1 MKRDGGVAVG
11 QLGAAIGDLFQD
23 RVAFDDVQSNAF
35 AGGKNAENDIMGMK
49 DGFQR
54 QNLVL
59 RRTNEMSGLGC
70 ELTQFFQL
78 SHRVLQRNK
87 LSVKIAR

>member
-1 MKRDGGVAVG
+1 MKTCGSDLVQQPLQSNRLFPRMKRDGGVAVG

-23 RVAFDDVQSNAF
+23 RVAFDDVQSKAF

-59 RRTNEMSGLGC
+59 R
-70 ELTQFFQL
+70 
-78 SHRVLQRNK
+78 
-87 LSVKIAR
+87 